1 MCIPFMVSLGYER
14 KWSAGLIAV
23 AGGLGVIIPPS
34 IPFVLYSLAT
44 GVSTGALFLGGIFP
58 GILIGL
64 FMMAYAVFYCMTK
77 GEDRNLI
84 NAKMQELKGNGFFAL
99 FKESFWALLCP
110 IIVLGEAD
118 MRGAAMQE
126 QDLAASGRSA
136 GGKKAPKMGRMTPAQ
151 LLVKGAIT
159 HVQET
164 KGGGGG
170 FGFKGITLGG
180 DAGSAEINI
189 TIYLVDSA
197 TGQVKASKSVIGKS
211 GKKGLSLGYHGS
223 ALGGLTGDIGGFM
236 KDNMGKA
243 AMDACNQAL
252 EFLVGQLDSI
262 PWEGSVS
269 LVKPDKLIINR
280 GTREGVEVGMKFDVG
295 KVEEVVDEDTGE
307 VLDSE
312 LTKIGTVTVT
322 EVKEKICYTTP
333 LEGAE
338 KGMGVHPAK

>member
-1 MCIPFMVSLGYER
+1 MKKLTALALAALA
-14 KWSAGLIAV
+14 SA
-23 AGGLGVIIPPS
+23 
-34 IPFVLYSLAT
+34 
-44 GVSTGALFLGGIFP
+44 
-58 GILIGL
+58 
-64 FMMAYAVFYCMTK
+64 AVFAE
-77 GEDRNLI
+77 GGNLRYSVMV
-84 NAKMQELKGNGFFAL
+84 NKFENKANWRGQWELGDAWGTIFTDQLVQSGKF
-99 FKESFWALLCP
+99 
-110 IIVLGEAD
+110 IVLGEAD

-126 QDLAASGRSA
+126 QDLAASGRTA

-170 FGFKGITLGG
+170 FGFKGITIGG

-211 GKKGLSLGYHGS
+211 GKRGLTLGYHGS

-269 LVKPDKLIINR
+269 LVKADKLIINR

-295 KVEEVVDEDTGE
+295 KVEEIVDEDTGE

-312 LTKIGTVTVT
+312 MTKIGTVTVT

>member
-1 MCIPFMVSLGYER
+1 MKKLTVLALAALA
-14 KWSAGLIAV
+14 SA
-23 AGGLGVIIPPS
+23 
-34 IPFVLYSLAT
+34 
-44 GVSTGALFLGGIFP
+44 
-58 GILIGL
+58 
-64 FMMAYAVFYCMTK
+64 AVFAE
-77 GEDRNLI
+77 GGNLRYSI
-84 NAKMQELKGNGFFAL
+84 TVNKFENKANWHGQWELGDAWGTIFTDQLVQSGKF
-99 FKESFWALLCP
+99 
-110 IIVLGEAD
+110 IVLGEAD

-126 QDLAASGRSA
+126 QDLAASGRTA
-136 GGKKAPKMGRMTPAQ
+136 GGNKAPKMGRMTPAQ

-170 FGFKGITLGG
+170 FGFKGITIGG

-211 GKKGLSLGYHGS
+211 GKKGLTLGYHGS

-252 EFLVGQLDSI
+252 EFLIGQLDSI

-269 LVKPDKLIINR
+269 LVKADKLIINR
-280 GTREGVEVGMKFDVG
+280 GTREGVAVGMKFDVG

-312 LTKIGTVTVT
+312 MTKIGTVTVT

-338 KGMGVHPAK
+338 KGMAVHPAK

>member
-1 MCIPFMVSLGYER
+1 MKKLTAF
-14 KWSAGLIAV
+14 AFA
-23 AGGLGVIIPPS
+23 A
-34 IPFVLYSLAT
+34 LAAT
-44 GVSTGALFLGGIFP
+44 
-58 GILIGL
+58 
-64 FMMAYAVFYCMTK
+64 AVFAD
-77 GEDRNLI
+77 GGNLRYSI
-84 NAKMQELKGNGFFAL
+84 MVNKFENKANWRGQWELGDAWGTIFTDQLVQSGKF
-99 FKESFWALLCP
+99 
-110 IIVLGEAD
+110 IVLGEAD

-126 QDLAASGRSA
+126 QDLAASGRTA

-269 LVKPDKLIINR
+269 LVKADKLIINR

>member
-1 MCIPFMVSLGYER
+1 MKR
-14 KWSAGLIAV
+14 HLIAAALAAASFAAFA
-23 AGGLGVIIPPS
+23 AGGNLRYTIQVNKFENKANWTGSWDLGDAWGTILTDQLVQSGKFIVI
-34 IPFVLYSLAT
+34 
-44 GVSTGALFLGGIFP
+44 
-58 GILIGL
+58 
-64 FMMAYAVFYCMTK
+64 
-77 GEDRNLI
+77 
-84 NAKMQELKGNGFFAL
+84 
-99 FKESFWALLCP
+99 
-110 IIVLGEAD
+110 GEAD
-118 MRGAAMQE
+118 MRGAAMAE
-126 QDLAASGRSA
+126 QDLAQTGRVA
-136 GGKKAPKMGRMTPAQ
+136 GGKKTPKMGRLSPAQ

-164 KGGGGG
+164 KGAGGG
-170 FGFKGITLGG
+170 FGFKGITIGG

-211 GKKGLSLGYHGS
+211 GKRGLTLGYHGS

-252 EFLVGQLDSI
+252 EFLVAQLDSI

-269 LVKPDKLIINR
+269 LVKSDKLLINR

-295 KVEEVVDEDTGE
+295 KVEEIVDEDTGE

-312 LTKIGTVTVT
+312 MTKIGTVTVT
-322 EVKEKICYTTP
+322 EVKEKICYTTA

>member
-1 MCIPFMVSLGYER
+1 MKKLTVLALAALA
-14 KWSAGLIAV
+14 SA
-23 AGGLGVIIPPS
+23 
-34 IPFVLYSLAT
+34 
-44 GVSTGALFLGGIFP
+44 
-58 GILIGL
+58 
-64 FMMAYAVFYCMTK
+64 AVFAE
-77 GEDRNLI
+77 GGNLRYSI
-84 NAKMQELKGNGFFAL
+84 TVNKFENKANWHGQWELGDAWGTIFTDQLVQSGKF
-99 FKESFWALLCP
+99 
-110 IIVLGEAD
+110 IVLGEAD

-126 QDLAASGRSA
+126 QDLAASGRTA
-136 GGKKAPKMGRMTPAQ
+136 GGNKAPKMGRMTPAQ

-170 FGFKGITLGG
+170 FGFKGITIGG

-211 GKKGLSLGYHGS
+211 GKKGLTLGYHGS

-269 LVKPDKLIINR
+269 LVKADKLIINR
-280 GTREGVEVGMKFDVG
+280 GTREGVAVGMKFDVG
-295 KVEEVVDEDTGE
+295 KVEEIVDEDTGE

-322 EVKEKICYTTP
+322 EVKEKICYTTA

-338 KGMGVHPAK
+338 KGMAVHPAK

>member
-1 MCIPFMVSLGYER
+1 MKKLTAF
-14 KWSAGLIAV
+14 AFA
-23 AGGLGVIIPPS
+23 A
-34 IPFVLYSLAT
+34 LAAT
-44 GVSTGALFLGGIFP
+44 
-58 GILIGL
+58 
-64 FMMAYAVFYCMTK
+64 AVFAD
-77 GEDRNLI
+77 GGNLRYSI
-84 NAKMQELKGNGFFAL
+84 MVNKFENKANWRGQWELGDAWGTIFTDQLVQSGKF
-99 FKESFWALLCP
+99 
-110 IIVLGEAD
+110 IVLGEAD

-211 GKKGLSLGYHGS
+211 GKKGLALGYHGS

-269 LVKPDKLIINR
+269 LVKADKLIINR

>member
-1 MCIPFMVSLGYER
+1 MKKLTAF
-14 KWSAGLIAV
+14 AFA
-23 AGGLGVIIPPS
+23 A
-34 IPFVLYSLAT
+34 FAAT
-44 GVSTGALFLGGIFP
+44 
-58 GILIGL
+58 
-64 FMMAYAVFYCMTK
+64 AVFAD
-77 GEDRNLI
+77 GGNLRYSI
-84 NAKMQELKGNGFFAL
+84 MVNKFENKANWRGQWELGDAWGTIFTDQLVQSGKF
-99 FKESFWALLCP
+99 
-110 IIVLGEAD
+110 IVLGEAD

-269 LVKPDKLIINR
+269 LVKADKLIINR

>member
-1 MCIPFMVSLGYER
+1 MKKLTAF
-14 KWSAGLIAV
+14 AFA
-23 AGGLGVIIPPS
+23 A
-34 IPFVLYSLAT
+34 LAAT
-44 GVSTGALFLGGIFP
+44 
-58 GILIGL
+58 
-64 FMMAYAVFYCMTK
+64 AVFAD
-77 GEDRNLI
+77 GGNLRYSI
-84 NAKMQELKGNGFFAL
+84 MVNKFENKANWRGQWELGDAWGTIFTDQLVQSGKF
-99 FKESFWALLCP
+99 
-110 IIVLGEAD
+110 IVLGEAD

-180 DAGSAEINI
+180 DTGSAEINI

-269 LVKPDKLIINR
+269 LVKADKLIINR

>member
-1 MCIPFMVSLGYER
+1 MKKLTALALAALA
-14 KWSAGLIAV
+14 SA
-23 AGGLGVIIPPS
+23 
-34 IPFVLYSLAT
+34 
-44 GVSTGALFLGGIFP
+44 
-58 GILIGL
+58 
-64 FMMAYAVFYCMTK
+64 AVFAE
-77 GEDRNLI
+77 GGNLRYSVMV
-84 NAKMQELKGNGFFAL
+84 NKFENKANWRGQWELGDAWGTIFTDQLVQSGKF
-99 FKESFWALLCP
+99 
-110 IIVLGEAD
+110 IVLGEAD

-126 QDLAASGRSA
+126 QDLAASGRTA

-170 FGFKGITLGG
+170 FGFKGITIGG

-211 GKKGLSLGYHGS
+211 GKRGLTLGYHGS

-252 EFLVGQLDSI
+252 EFLVAQLDSI

-269 LVKPDKLIINR
+269 LVKSDKLLINR

>member
-1 MCIPFMVSLGYER
+1 MKKLTAFALAALA
-14 KWSAGLIAV
+14 SA
-23 AGGLGVIIPPS
+23 
-34 IPFVLYSLAT
+34 
-44 GVSTGALFLGGIFP
+44 
-58 GILIGL
+58 
-64 FMMAYAVFYCMTK
+64 AVFAE
-77 GEDRNLI
+77 GGNLRYSI
-84 NAKMQELKGNGFFAL
+84 MVNKFENKANWHGQWELGDAWGTIFTDQLVQSGKF
-99 FKESFWALLCP
+99 
-110 IIVLGEAD
+110 IVLGEAD
-118 MRGAAMQE
+118 MRGAALQE
-126 QDLAASGRSA
+126 QDLAASGRTA

-170 FGFKGITLGG
+170 FGFKGITIGG

-197 TGQVKASKSVIGKS
+197 TAQVKASKSVIGKS
-211 GKKGLSLGYHGS
+211 GKRGIGIGYHGS
-223 ALGGLTGDIGGFM
+223 KLGGLTGNLAGFE
-236 KDNMGKA
+236 KDNMGQA
-243 AMDACNQAL
+243 CTDAVAQAV
-252 EFLVGQLDSI
+252 EFLVAQLDSI

-269 LVKPDKLIINR
+269 LVKSDKLIVNR

-322 EVKEKICYTTP
+322 EVKEKICYTTA

>member
-1 MCIPFMVSLGYER
+1 MKKL
-14 KWSAGLIAV
+14 SA
-23 AGGLGVIIPPS
+23 
-34 IPFVLYSLAT
+34 LALA
-44 GVSTGALFLGGIFP
+44 ALTS
-58 GILIGL
+58 
-64 FMMAYAVFYCMTK
+64 AAVFAE
-77 GEDRNLI
+77 GGNLRYSI
-84 NAKMQELKGNGFFAL
+84 TVNKFENKANWHGQWELGDAWGTIFTDQLVQSGKF
-99 FKESFWALLCP
+99 
-110 IIVLGEAD
+110 IVLGEAD

-126 QDLAASGRSA
+126 QDLAASGRTA
-136 GGKKAPKMGRMTPAQ
+136 GGNKAPKMGRMTPAQ

-170 FGFKGITLGG
+170 FGFKGLTLGG

-211 GKKGLSLGYHGS
+211 GKKGLTLGYHGS

-252 EFLVGQLDSI
+252 EFLIGQLDSI

-269 LVKPDKLIINR
+269 LVKADKLIINR
-280 GTREGVEVGMKFDVG
+280 GTREGVAVGMKFDVG

>member
-1 MCIPFMVSLGYER
+1 MKKLTAF
-14 KWSAGLIAV
+14 AFA
-23 AGGLGVIIPPS
+23 A
-34 IPFVLYSLAT
+34 FAAT
-44 GVSTGALFLGGIFP
+44 
-58 GILIGL
+58 
-64 FMMAYAVFYCMTK
+64 AVFAD
-77 GEDRNLI
+77 GGNLRYSI
-84 NAKMQELKGNGFFAL
+84 MVNKFENKANWRGQWELGDAWGTIFTDQLVQSGKF
-99 FKESFWALLCP
+99 
-110 IIVLGEAD
+110 IVLGEAD

-269 LVKPDKLIINR
+269 LVKADKLIINR
-280 GTREGVEVGMKFDVG
+280 GTREGVEVGMKIDVG

>member
-1 MCIPFMVSLGYER
+1 MKKLTALALAALASATVFAEGGNLRYSITVNKFENKANWRGQWELGDA
-14 KWSAGLIAV
+14 WG
-23 AGGLGVIIPPS
+23 
-34 IPFVLYSLAT
+34 T
-44 GVSTGALFLGGIFP
+44 IFTDQLVQS
-58 GILIGL
+58 GK
-64 FMMAYAVFYCMTK
+64 F
-77 GEDRNLI
+77 
-84 NAKMQELKGNGFFAL
+84 
-99 FKESFWALLCP
+99 
-110 IIVLGEAD
+110 IVLGEAD

-126 QDLAASGRSA
+126 QDLAASGRTA

-269 LVKPDKLIINR
+269 LVKADKLIINR